1 VPLLRD
7 FLVGE
12 GALLTGEETH
22 CLPGPCVRA
31 MQTCRR
37 PMLSPYQVVRVE
49 QNRGGGGERA
59 RDPWAWSGIVAG
71 VAGVRVIRGREG
83 NRGRGSLHSTLNS

>member
-31 MQTCRR
+31 MQACRR
-37 PMLSPYQVVRVE
+37 PMLSPYRVVRVE
-49 QNRGGGGERA
+49 RNRDG
-59 RDPWAWSGIVAG
+59 VAGVRVIRGRGAESRPG

-83 NRGRGSLHSTLNS
+83 NRSGGSLHSTLNS

>member
-1 VPLLRD
+1 VRDEARSSYVPLLRD

-12 GALLTGEETH
+12 GVLLTGEETH
-22 CLPGPCVRA
+22 CLPGPCVHA

-49 QNRGGGGERA
+49 RNRGGGGGRA
-59 RDPWAWSGIVAG
+59 RDPRAWSGIAVGGGRRA
-71 VAGVRVIRGREG
+71 RGPRTG
-83 NRGRGSLHSTLNS
+83 GK